1 MSEQRKILAAL
12 DVGGTKADAVLFDQ
26 SGQVLGHVMGK
37 GSIPVDVGVE
47 ATNKNLLSVMKQLTD
62 DFDGEVDAFYASIAT
77 IDFYG
82 TQVPDHL
89 RANLPYKKMR
99 FEEDGPCLIS
109 GVLGHKD
116 GASLICGTGSALYI
130 RQGDKYHTPC
140 SGGFL
145 LDSCGSGYTLGRM
158 ALKAGFL
165 TKIGRE
171 EPTILG
177 DLIEEQCGQTL
188 IEHYP
193 QIYSQGRAHIAT
205 FARTVFEA
213 RNRGDR
219 VAIRIFNL
227 CASELA
233 DMVWIGYRENGCK
246 PFDIVLNGGIF
257 FNYPEYVQAVKAMS
271 PKDVRVHVSD
281 AKPIYGCAVE
291 AMHDIGMECDEA
303 FKEKF
308 LRTYAEL

>member
-1 MSEQRKILAAL
+1 MTEQRKILAAL

-26 SGQVLGHVMGK
+26 TGQVLAHVIGK

-47 ATNKNLLSVMKQLTD
+47 ATNDNLLSVMKKLTEN
-62 DFDGEVDAFYASIAT
+62 FQGQVDTFYASIAT
-77 IDFYG
+77 IHFYG
-82 TQVPDHL
+82 TQVQDHL
-89 RANLPYKKMR
+89 RENLDYRHMR

-109 GVLGHKD
+109 GVLGHRD

-130 RQGDKYHTPC
+130 RKGDEYHTPC

-145 LDSCGSGYTLGRM
+145 LDSCGSGYVLGKL

-165 TKIGRE
+165 SKIGRE
-171 EPTILG
+171 EPTVLTQ
-177 DLIEEQCGQTL
+177 LLEEQCGETL

-193 QIYSQGRAHIAT
+193 KIYSQGRAHIAS
-205 FARTVFEA
+205 FARTVFQA
-213 RNRGDR
+213 RNMGDR

-246 PFDIVLNGGIF
+246 PFDIVFNGGIF
-257 FNYPEYVQAVKAMS
+257 FNYPEYVQAVKALA
-271 PKDVRVHVSD
+271 PYDIRVHVSD

-291 AMHDIGMECDEA
+291 AMYDLGLECDDA

-308 LRTYAEL
+308 LRTYAEI

>member
-1 MSEQRKILAAL
+1 MIQQRKILAAL

-26 SGQVLGHVMGK
+26 TGQVLAHVIGK

-47 ATNKNLLSVMKQLTD
+47 ATNDNLLSVMKKLTKNYQ
-62 DFDGEVDAFYASIAT
+62 GQVDTFYASIAT
-77 IDFYG
+77 INFYG
-82 TQVPDHL
+82 TQVQDHL
-89 RANLPYKKMR
+89 RRNLDFRHMR

-109 GVLGHKD
+109 GVLGHQD

-130 RQGDKYHTPC
+130 RKGDEYHTPC

-145 LDSCGSGYTLGRM
+145 LDSCGSGYVLGKL

-165 TKIGRE
+165 SKIGRE
-171 EPTILG
+171 EPTVLTQ
-177 DLIEEQCGQTL
+177 LLEEQCGETL

-193 QIYSQGRAHIAT
+193 KIYAQGRAHIAS
-205 FARTVFEA
+205 FARTVFQA
-213 RNRGDR
+213 RNMGDR

-246 PFDIVLNGGIF
+246 PFDIVFNGGIF
-257 FNYPEYVQAVKAMS
+257 FNYPEYVQAVKALS
-271 PKDVRVHVSD
+271 PYDIRVHVSD

-291 AMHDIGMECDEA
+291 AMYDLGLACDET

-308 LRTYAEL
+308 LRTYAEI